1 MPKKKGLGV
10 DSLLGGL
17 EEKKK
22 TSKEERNK
30 KRKIKRT
37 FEISEEIDLLLEKVK
52 LSLKAEGKKV
62 TKNELVEDAIRLLA
76 EKYGLEK
83 KD

>member
-17 EEKKK
+17 EENKK
-22 TSKEERNK
+22 TSMEEKNK

-37 FEISEEIDLLLEKVK
+37 FEISEEIDLLLEKIK
-52 LSLKAEGKKV
+52 LSLRAEGRKV
-62 TKNELVEDAIRLLA
+62 TKNELVEEAIKLLA
-76 EKYGLEK
+76 AQYKVL
-83 KD
+83 

>member
-17 EEKKK
+17 EENK
-22 TSKEERNK
+22 TKRKQVSNK

-37 FEISEEIDLLLEKVK
+37 FEISEEIDLLLEKIK
-52 LSLKAEGKKV
+52 LSLKMEGRKV
-62 TKNELVEDAIRLLA
+62 TKNELIEEAIKLLA
-76 EKYGLEK
+76 KSYK
-83 KD
+83 IS

>member
-10 DSLLGGL
+10 DSLLDGL
-17 EEKKK
+17 EGNKK
-22 TSKEERNK
+22 TSKKERNK

-52 LSLKAEGKKV
+52 LFLKAEGKRV
-62 TKNELVEDAIRLLA
+62 TKNELVEEAIKLLA
-76 EKYGLEK
+76 AHHKIL
-83 KD
+83 

>member
-17 EEKKK
+17 EEN
-22 TSKEERNK
+22 KEKRKQANNK

-37 FEISEEIDLLLEKVK
+37 FEISEEIDLLLEKIK
-52 LSLKAEGKKV
+52 LSLKMEGRKV
-62 TKNELVEDAIRLLA
+62 TKNDLIEEAIKLLA
-76 EKYGLEK
+76 DHYGIS
-83 KD
+83 

>member
-17 EEKKK
+17 EENKK
-22 TSKEERNK
+22 TSREEKDK

-37 FEISEEIDLLLEKVK
+37 FEISGEIDLLLEKVK
-52 LSLKAEGKKV
+52 LSLRAEGKKV
-62 TKNELVEDAIRLLA
+62 TKNELVEEAIRLLA
-76 EKYGLEK
+76 DKYGIKE
-83 KD
+83 

>member
-17 EEKKK
+17 EENKK
-22 TSKEERNK
+22 TSREEKNK

-37 FEISEEIDLLLEKVK
+37 FEISEEIDLLLEKIK
-52 LSLKAEGKKV
+52 LSLRAEGKRV
-62 TKNELVEDAIRLLA
+62 TKNELVEEAIKLLA
-76 EKYGLEK
+76 AHHRIL
-83 KD
+83 

>member
-17 EEKKK
+17 EENKK
-22 TSKEERNK
+22 TIREEGKK

-62 TKNELVEDAIRLLA
+62 TKNELVEEAIKLLA
-76 EKYGLEK
+76 TQYKVL
-83 KD
+83 

>member
-17 EEKKK
+17 EGNKK
-22 TSKEERNK
+22 TSMKEKNK

-37 FEISEEIDLLLEKVK
+37 FEISEEIDLLLEKIK
-52 LSLKAEGKKV
+52 LSLKAKGRKV
-62 TKNELVEDAIRLLA
+62 TKNELVEEAIKLLA
-76 EKYGLEK
+76 AQYKIS
-83 KD
+83 